1 MGRRFLTYLGLY
13 GALIL
18 AAIPLALGWIPPN
31 RWYGFR
37 FPGALFSPQLW
48 YEINAL
54 GGKMFIAGLLL
65 CASITALA
73 VWRAPKTMQPY
84 LPWLNAALIL
94 LNFWL
99 VTTELLSRLP
109 T

>member
-1 MGRRFLTYLGLY
+1 MAKQLLAYLGLY
-13 GALIL
+13 GVLAL

-37 FPGALFSPQLW
+37 FPQALVAPRLW

-54 GGKMFIAGLLL
+54 GGKMFIGGLLL
-65 CASITALA
+65 CAAVTALL
-73 VWRAPKTMQPY
+73 VWRAPKQLQPY
-84 LPWLNAALIL
+84 LPWLGAALIL

-109 T
+109 A